1 MNDALLP
8 SARRYDLDWL
18 RILAFASLI
27 LFHTGML
34 YTQNWGFHFK
44 SYYLSSKLE
53 SLMLIFSPWRMLL
66 IWFVSGA
73 ASYFL
78 FEKASGWRQRG
89 ALSVNR
95 SISLLLPLLTGLWL
109 IVPVQ
114 LYAQMSQEAGLQMGY
129 GEFYLAFLDLQHP
142 LFSDYQSGVW
152 PHVDVNHLWYLRSL
166 WVYSL
171 GLILAAPLLTK
182 WRTGAIL
189 ADCFCRGF
197 WPMVLL
203 VAVLMAGIRWYF
215 SGDSIRELQGGIWFL
230 FGFLLAGQTRF
241 RNTVMRRGTI
251 LGGLFTL
258 NLLVIL
264 AGYNGWLAADDSNYL
279 SLIRL
284 AVYSLQQVLG
294 VLLILAL
301 AARWL
306 NFDHPWRRPLNNA
319 VYPSYLVHQSLI
331 IGLAFVAARQDMS
344 LVAELLLVIGGTL
357 AGCVFV
363 YWLGI
368 KISWLK
374 PFIGMKW
381 QENSARQ
388 VTLPALL
395 ATLLILPLAWE
406 ILM

>member
-1 MNDALLP
+1 MNNP
-8 SARRYDLDWL
+8 MIPQERRYDLDWL
-18 RILAFASLI
+18 RILAFAGLI

-34 YTQNWGFHFK
+34 YAESWGFHFK
-44 SYYLSSKLE
+44 SHYLSSELE

-78 FEKASGWRQRG
+78 FEKAKGWRQRG

-129 GEFYLAFLDLQHP
+129 GEFFLAFLDLQHP

-171 GLILAAPLLTK
+171 ILILVAPLLTK
-182 WRTGAIL
+182 WRMGAVL
-189 ADCFCRGF
+189 AGGFSRAF

-203 VAVLMAGIRWYF
+203 VVVLMAGIRGHF
-215 SGDSIRELQGGIWFL
+215 SGDSIRELQGGVWFL
-230 FGFLLAGQTRF
+230 FGFLLAGQVAF
-241 RNTVMRRGTI
+241 RDALVHKGPL

-258 NLLVIL
+258 NLLLIL
-264 AGYNGWLAADDSNYL
+264 AGYNGWLAADDADYMGV
-279 SLIRL
+279 IRL

-294 VLLILAL
+294 VLLMLAL

-331 IGLAFVAARQDMS
+331 IGLAFVAAEQGMS
-344 LVAELLLVIGGTL
+344 LEAELLLVIGGTL
-357 AGCVFV
+357 AGCVLV
-363 YWLGI
+363 CWLGM

-381 QENSARQ
+381 QENSGRQ

-406 ILM
+406 ILV